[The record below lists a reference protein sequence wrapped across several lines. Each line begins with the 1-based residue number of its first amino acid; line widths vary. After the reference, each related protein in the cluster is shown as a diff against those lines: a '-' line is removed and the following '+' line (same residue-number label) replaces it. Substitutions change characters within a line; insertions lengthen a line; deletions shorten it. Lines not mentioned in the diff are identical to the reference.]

1 MPEGNFSCAD
11 LVVVSNK
18 MEQMWAD
25 SVVQKQY
32 TPQANSALAVLTEQ
46 TAQFID
52 LKNSLKDVD
61 VRIEWIDHCAG
72 GVTDCT
78 DECSI
83 TGTEAQATCE
93 DYAISICKETEFVV
107 KDLTFRT
114 SSFSREEVTAR
125 GWMNS
130 LKRLDEEIA
139 KTVVAKIDSFA
150 GVNPYVGGI
159 GNVVGTDTFVSGAYW
174 TAEIMSYLAQVSIL
188 NKSQDVYILDGDN
201 LFQQTWM
208 AQYNQANA
216 NGGSQIGMLS
226 SIRKYFDLFNV
237 NAVVGAKKTFLIDKG
252 AVALISKVRYPS
264 TPEQILNGA
273 NVIRWSVPS
282 NYLPNIAYD
291 VVYQTECSGSDI
303 FHKYKFIARFDVFLN
318 PTSACDTTN
327 TGVLSFTCGEAP

>member
-11 LVVVSNK
+11 LVVVKNK

-46 TAQFID
+46 TAQFVE
-52 LKNSLKDVD
+52 LKDSMKD
-61 VRIEWIDHCAG
+61 NTVRVEWIDHCAG

-78 DECSI
+78 DECTI
-83 TGTEAQATCE
+83 TGSEAEATCE
-93 DYAISICKETEFVV
+93 DYTISICKETEFVV

-114 SSFSREEVTAR
+114 SSFSREEVLAR

-139 KTVVAKIDSFA
+139 RTVVAKIDSFV
-150 GVNPYVGGI
+150 GVNPYTTGL
-159 GNVVGTDTFVSGAYW
+159 GNVVGTDTFVSASFW
-174 TAEIMSYLAQVSIL
+174 TAEIMAYLAQVSVL

-208 AQYNQANA
+208 AGYNQANA
-216 NGGSQIGMLS
+216 NQGSQAPMLN

-237 NAVVGAKKTFLIDKG
+237 ESVVGAKKTFLIDKS
-252 AVALISKVRYPS
+252 AVALVSKVRYPS

-273 NVIRWSVPS
+273 NVIRWSTPS
-282 NYLPNIAYD
+282 QYLPNISYD
-291 VVYQTECSGSDI
+291 VIYKTECSGSDI
-303 FHKYKFIARFDVFLN
+303 FHKYKFIARFDVFQN
-318 PTSACDTTN
+318 PTSSCDTTN